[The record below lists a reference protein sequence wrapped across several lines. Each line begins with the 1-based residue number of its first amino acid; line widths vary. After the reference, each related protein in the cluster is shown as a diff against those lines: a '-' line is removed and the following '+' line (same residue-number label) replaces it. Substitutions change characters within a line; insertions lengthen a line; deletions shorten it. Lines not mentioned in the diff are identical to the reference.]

1 MALSSGGL
9 REQREQRG
17 ESRAEEVAHARATRG
32 WSGDLMAAFVIAVV
46 VGSGALSAHALS
58 DMENGYLWHSPR
70 WDVAA
75 LALSLP
81 VFALSVYLWF

>member
-1 MALSSGGL
+1 
-9 REQREQRG
+9 
-17 ESRAEEVAHARATRG
+17 
-32 WSGDLMAAFVIAVV
+32 MAALVIAIV